1 VSTSFANKLAIV
13 SFHLPPV
20 ETNTAVSQ
28 APAGAIP
35 LSDSATRRSQGK
47 ATLIGKVV
55 DPNGAPLAKA
65 RAAVEADDAASVTN
79 NDGEFRLTGLRP
91 GTRSLTVHRI
101 GFASV
106 EIPVDVSSTSTRS
119 VTVTMARYVAM
130 LDAVRVTAIRDIGL
144 QRVGFTDRQKT
155 ASGKF
160 YGPEE
165 IANRNPDK
173 LLSLIE
179 TAPMLR
185 MATNADSKR
194 YVTGRHNG
202 CVAYF
207 VDGHSWYS
215 ASGNDPDVSP
225 DAFLS
230 GAELGAVEVYDE
242 MSAPAEYMRFTNGG
256 TCAVVV
262 IWTKWKLAH

>member
-1 VSTSFANKLAIV
+1 
-13 SFHLPPV
+13 
-20 ETNTAVSQ
+20 
-28 APAGAIP
+28 
-35 LSDSATRRSQGK
+35 
-47 ATLIGKVV
+47 
-55 DPNGAPLAKA
+55 
-65 RAAVEADDAASVTN
+65 
-79 NDGEFRLTGLRP
+79 
-91 GTRSLTVHRI
+91 
-101 GFASV
+101 
-106 EIPVDVSSTSTRS
+106 
-119 VTVTMARYVAM
+119 MARYVAM